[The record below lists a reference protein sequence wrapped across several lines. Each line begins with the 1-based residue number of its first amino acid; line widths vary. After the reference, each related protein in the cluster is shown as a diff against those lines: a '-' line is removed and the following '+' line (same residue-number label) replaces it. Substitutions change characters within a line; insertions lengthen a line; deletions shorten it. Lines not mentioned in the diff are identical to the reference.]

1 MFFPYYFYD
10 RTLVILLPA
19 IVLSLVASAMVKYLF
34 FKYGRIHARNGASAT
49 QICRMLL
56 DRAGLRSVPIEHI
69 NGELTDHYDPEAKV
83 LRLSSSVNGYPSI
96 AAIGVAAHETGH
108 AIQDKEGY
116 TFLRLRN
123 AIAPAVQF
131 CSYASMPLLL
141 IGLLFGA
148 LGLAQLGILLFC
160 GVLVFQLVTLPVEF
174 DASARALKM
183 LKETNTLTDGELVGA
198 KKVLAAA
205 ALTYVAAA
213 LMAALQVLR
222 LLAIVGMSSRRR

>member
-1 MFFPYYFYD
+1 MFYPYFFD
-10 RTLVILLPA
+10 PTFIILLPA
-19 IVLSLVASAMVKYLF
+19 ILLSVWAQWKVHSAFSQYSRVS
-34 FKYGRIHARNGASAT
+34 ARNGASAT

-56 DRAGLRSVPIEHI
+56 DRAGLFNVQIEHVD
-69 NGELTDHYDPEAKV
+69 GDLTDHYDPRAKV

-116 TFLRLRN
+116 AFLRVRN
-123 AIAPAVQF
+123 TIAPAVQI
-131 CSYASMPLLL
+131 CSFASMPLLL
-141 IGLLFGA
+141 IGLLLGA
-148 LGLAQLGILLFC
+148 VGLAQLGILLFC
-160 GVLVFQLVTLPVEF
+160 GVLVFQLITLPVEF
-174 DASARALKM
+174 DASARALRM
-183 LKETNTLTDGELVGA
+183 LKETNTLSDGELFGA
-198 KKVLAAA
+198 KKVLDAA